1 MSEGDRGRRAF
12 ILIQFSIDIIFL
24 FFFSLSADSD
34 STDMHGH
41 GQRTYSDKDDQWGSG
56 GDPESGPR
64 SADSGPYTRLMG
76 TFSFKSYIFP
86 LFSLFTVF

>member
-1 MSEGDRGRRAF
+1 MHG
-12 ILIQFSIDIIFL
+12 
-24 FFFSLSADSD
+24 
-34 STDMHGH
+34 HGH

-76 TFSFKSYIFP
+76 TFSFKSYI
-86 LFSLFTVF
+86 SLFFHFLLCFSRRNFVEHIYLISILYILTFYD